1 MLAPLHLRAFA
12 LPSSMPVVK
21 NIIFDWSGTLADDFQ
36 PVLEATNEIFKQY
49 GKAAFTAGEFREK
62 FFLPFTE
69 FYKIHLPEATM
80 IQLDH
85 YYHSSFKL
93 LQENIPLLPH
103 ARDILDYCQS
113 QKMKIFLLSTIHAEH
128 YEVQATRL
136 GVKDYFTKAYVQAL
150 DKRKTIHLLLAE
162 WDLDPAETL
171 FVGDMQHDIETA
183 KHGGVRSCGVLTGY
197 DSLEK
202 LKKVEPDLI
211 FMDLVGLLHYL
222 QHHRDEPP
230 YRPLATVGALI
241 VNEKKEVLMVHTF
254 KWSNLWG
261 IPGGKIKTN
270 EKHEDALIR
279 EVKEETSLD
288 IHDIRFVMIQDCIGS
303 KEFYRPAH
311 FLLLNYI
318 VHTKQTEVA
327 LNDEADDYRWVSY
340 EDAYKLPINTPTR
353 ILLDAC
359 RDYFRIVPSDG
370 E

>member
-1 MLAPLHLRAFA
+1 M
-12 LPSSMPVVK
+12 SVIK

-36 PVLEATNEIFKQY
+36 PVLSATNEIFRHY
-49 GKAAFTAGEFREK
+49 GKPEFSAEEFK
-62 FFLPFTE
+62 ENFFLPFTD

-80 IQLDH
+80 IQLEH

-103 ARDILDYCQS
+103 AIEILEYCQS
-113 QKMKIFLLSTIHAEH
+113 QGMKIFLLSTIHAEH

-136 GVKDYFTKAYVQAL
+136 NVKNYFNKAYVQAL
-150 DKRKTIHLLLAE
+150 DKRKTIHQLLAE
-162 WDLDPAETL
+162 WDLEPSETL

-202 LKKVEPDLI
+202 LKKTEPDLI
-211 FMDLVGLLHYL
+211 FKDLLGLLHYL
-222 QHHRDEPP
+222 QHHRDEPNFHP
-230 YRPLATVGALI
+230 VATVGALI
-241 VNEKKEVLMVHTF
+241 VNEKKEVLMIHTF

-270 EKHEDALIR
+270 ERHEDALIR
-279 EVKEETSLD
+279 EVKEETNLD
-288 IHDIRFVMIQDCIGS
+288 VHDLRFIMVQDCIGS

-311 FLLLNYI
+311 FLLLNYL
-318 VHTKQTEVA
+318 VQTTQSDVI

-340 EDAYKLPINTPTR
+340 KEAYQLPINTPTR

-359 RDYFRIVPSDG
+359 RTYFS
-370 E
+370 